1 MTANEQELR
10 TRIIDAAAA
19 LFAEHGLSGTKVR
32 MVAKAAGVSSATVRR
47 LTGGRA
53 ELFEQVIATRARS
66 TRRR

>member
-32 MVAKAAGVSSATVRR
+32 MVAKAAGFPRQLS
-47 LTGGRA
+47 GG
-53 ELFEQVIATRARS
+53 
-66 TRRR
+66 